1 MDDYDGRAKAALS
14 NFFNRSFMVRTGTS
28 APSLSSRAPHSQT
41 MAQHGIAT
49 PEAPAARSSRAAF
62 LLARVNALREFTN
75 FVSPPNQTPLNLNN
89 ALADGANAPQAQ
101 GPHRRCKEKN
111 HESLS
116 LN

>member
-1 MDDYDGRAKAALS
+1 MDDYDGRAGQPLS
-14 NFFNRSFMVRTGTS
+14 NFFNRSFMVRNGTF
-28 APSLSSRAPHSQT
+28 APSLSPRDPQART
-41 MAQHGIAT
+41 MAQHGIAA

-62 LLARVNALREFTN
+62 LLARANALRDFTN

-89 ALADGANAPQAQ
+89 ALAYGANAPQAQ